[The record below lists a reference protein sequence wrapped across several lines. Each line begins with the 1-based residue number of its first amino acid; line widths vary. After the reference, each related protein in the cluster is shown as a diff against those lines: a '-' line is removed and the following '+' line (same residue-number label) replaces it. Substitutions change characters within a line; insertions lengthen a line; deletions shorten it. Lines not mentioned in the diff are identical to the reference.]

1 MVAQFFCGVFNLK
14 KDATGPFEEDG
25 SCFRK
30 DSLASHPMEK
40 LVAQLA
46 FELYYLLA
54 KRWLS
59 NI

>member
-1 MVAQFFCGVFNLK
+1 
-14 KDATGPFEEDG
+14 
-25 SCFRK
+25 
-30 DSLASHPMEK
+30 MEK

-46 FELYYLLA
+46 FEIYYLLA